1 MSEGPDCSNI
11 SSDVQGDGS
20 ARRSLAGLWSNV
32 VFYLGLAMAVFQM
45 VALTVYPIDPISL
58 RAIHLTFVMVLIL
71 LLRPFRQGSPRNRP
85 SAVDLILCLLAV
97 SVAVYANWDVESLS
111 FRSGVDPTAWDIVFG
126 VILIGLLLE
135 ITRRIMGWFLPAL
148 GLLFILYAVAGADLP
163 GIYGIPMYISA
174 TFAFLF
180 ILFGHFLQNSG
191 AGDFFIKV
199 AFALTGTRRGG
210 PAKAAVV
217 SSAFFGTISGSAC
230 ANVVTTGAFT
240 IPLMKRVG
248 YKPYFAGAVEAVA
261 STGGQIM
268 PPVMGAA
275 AFILAEF
282 VGVGYDRIIIYA
294 AIPAL
299 LYFTTVYFMLD
310 FEAIS
315 IGLFGIPRKDLP
327 PLWGTIRHGFHL
339 FVPLVLLV
347 YMLLVMG
354 ASPILSAIVALMG
367 TIMASWVRSDTRMG
381 PKKIIRAAAHGPL
394 GVLEVAAA
402 CGTAGILVG
411 ILTMT
416 GLGLKFVSL
425 LLSLSGN
432 QLIILLVLTMI
443 VCIILGMGMPTPAAY
458 ILCASV
464 AAPALVRAGA
474 EVIPAHFFV
483 LYFAILSTITPP
495 VALAAYAASGLAGDH
510 PMKVGWTA
518 VRLGIAAYLI
528 PYMFVYS
535 PQLLMMGGELVL
547 HRLGHGDR
555 RDRMLCFGAGRSVQS
570 GSHLGKNDVDCLLP
584 LLNQTGVSYGRN
596 RILLIGCS
604 PSHPSSPAGKGN
616 RNRRRGGVG
625 GIRIGGPAARVPD
638 LLEASG
644 FRIVFLGLS
653 FLLPLRP
660 QGIS

>member
-1 MSEGPDCSNI
+1 MPEGPDCSNI
-11 SSDVQGDGS
+11 SPDEKGDGS
-20 ARRSLAGLWSNV
+20 ARRSLVGPWSHLVFSTGLV
-32 VFYLGLAMAVFQM
+32 MAVFQL

-58 RAIHLTFVMVLIL
+58 RGIHLTFVIVLIL
-71 LLRPFRQGSPRNRP
+71 LLRPFRQGSPKNRP
-85 SAVDLILCLLAV
+85 SAMDLILCLLAV

-111 FRSGVDPTAWDIVFG
+111 FRSGVDPTFWDIVFG

-135 ITRRIMGWFLPAL
+135 ITRRMMGWFLPAL
-148 GLLFILYAVAGADLP
+148 ALLFILYAVAGADLP
-163 GIYGIPMYISA
+163 GILGHAGYSFSRIVSVLFGVQGIYGIPMYISA

-191 AGDFFIKV
+191 AGEFFIKV
-199 AFALTGTRRGG
+199 AFALTGRRRGG

-282 VGVGYDRIIIYA
+282 VGVGYDRIILYA

-315 IGLFGIPRKDLP
+315 IGLFGIPGKDLP
-327 PLWGTIRHGFHL
+327 PLWGTIRYGFHL
-339 FVPLVLLV
+339 FVPLFLLV
-347 YMLLVMG
+347 YMLVVRG
-354 ASPILSAIVALMG
+354 ASPILSAIVALVG
-367 TIMASWVRSDTRMG
+367 TIMASWVRRDTRMG
-381 PKKIIRAAAHGPL
+381 LKKIVRAAAHGPL

-411 ILTMT
+411 ILTTT

-432 QLIILLVLTMI
+432 QLIILLILTMI

-464 AAPALVRAGA
+464 AAPALVKAGA
-474 EVIPAHFFV
+474 QVIPAHFFV

-495 VALAAYAASGLAGDH
+495 VALAAYAASGLAGAH

-518 VRLGIAAYLI
+518 VRLGIAAYVI
-528 PYMFVYS
+528 PYMFVYA
-535 PQLLMMGGELVL
+535 PQLLMMGGNWSSIIW
-547 HRLGHGDR
+547 
-555 RDRMLCFGAGRSVQS
+555 A
-570 GSHLGKNDVDCLLP
+570 
-584 LLNQTGVSYGRN
+584 TATA
-596 RILLIGCS
+596 LIGCY
-604 PSHPSSPAGKGN
+604 ALA
-616 RNRRRGGVG
+616 RGVQYRVAPTLERITLIASALFLIKPGFFTD
-625 GIRIGGPAARVPD
+625 GI
-638 LLEASG
+638 
-644 FRIVFLGLS
+644 GLS
-653 FLLPLRP
+653 LLVAALLIHRFWPGKAVEPR
-660 QGIS
+660 QEAGWAESE